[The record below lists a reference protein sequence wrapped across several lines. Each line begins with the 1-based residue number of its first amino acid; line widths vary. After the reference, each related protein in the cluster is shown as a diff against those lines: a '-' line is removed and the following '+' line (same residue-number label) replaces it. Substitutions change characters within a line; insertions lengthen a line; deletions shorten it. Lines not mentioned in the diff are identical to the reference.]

1 MEENGSMSEVKVSVV
16 MPVYNVEKYL
26 RQSLDSVLAQTLS
39 EIEIICVDD
48 GSTDGSYDILE
59 EYAAKDQRITV
70 LKQQNQ
76 YAGVARNHG
85 LEKAGGKYVV
95 FWDSDDFFEENA
107 LQLLYEQAEKDQAE
121 ITVCGAN
128 RYDDQLDE
136 IVLTNVY
143 LMQDRLPDKTPFSR
157 QDMGAYIF
165 NFATNVPWNK
175 LYLTAFIKQH
185 ALRFEARRQANDTY
199 FVIMA
204 FYYAQKIT
212 VVRENLIN
220 YRIGTQ
226 TSITDQS
233 SQTPFCAYEAYLE
246 ILHTLE
252 QQPDYEGAL
261 KQSFINRALSGF
273 MVLLTIQTSFESYR
287 MIYDKLL
294 SEGFAAFEID
304 RHDKDYFHS
313 EWMYED
319 YLFMQ
324 KMKPEDFLLYKFKS
338 TKDELKVKNSRIRK
352 LRERREELKAR
363 RDELKEQLREQ
374 RKIARE
380 QQGLLDTKTV
390 RFALWVRKILTLNH
404 KIRLKK

>member
-1 MEENGSMSEVKVSVV
+1 MEENGSMSEVKVSVI

-59 EYAAKDQRITV
+59 EYAAKDQRIIV

-128 RYDDQLDE
+128 RYDDQLGE
-136 IVLTNVY
+136 VILTNVY
-143 LMQDRLPDKTPFSR
+143 LMQEWLPEKIPFSR
-157 QDMGAYIF
+157 QEIGSYLF
-165 NFATNVPWNK
+165 NFAANVPWNK
-175 LYLTAFIKQH
+175 MYLSAFLKQH
-185 ALRFEARRQANDTY
+185 TLQFESRRQANDIY
-199 FVIMA
+199 FVLMA
-204 FYYAQKIT
+204 FYYAERIT

-220 YRIGTQ
+220 YRINTQ
-226 TSITDQS
+226 ESITDQV

-246 ILHTLE
+246 VLHMIE
-252 QQPDYEGAL
+252 KQPDYQGAL
-261 KQSFINRALSGF
+261 KQSFLNRVMSGF
-273 MVLLTIQTSFESYR
+273 RVMLGTQTSFVSYQ
-287 MIYDKLL
+287 MIYDKLV
-294 SEGFAAFEID
+294 SEGFKVFEID
-304 RHDKDYFHS
+304 QQDENCFYS
-313 EWMYED
+313 EWMYADYTRMMEMTAED
-319 YLFMQ
+319 Y
-324 KMKPEDFLLYKFKS
+324 LLYKFKS
-338 TKDELKVKNSRIRK
+338 ASEELKVKNSRIRK
-352 LRERREELKAR
+352 LKEQREKLKARREELKA
-363 RDELKEQLREQ
+363 ELRQVKKVSNKQ
-374 RKIARE
+374 R
-380 QQGLLDTKTV
+380 GLLNTKTV

-404 KIRLKK
+404 KIRFKK